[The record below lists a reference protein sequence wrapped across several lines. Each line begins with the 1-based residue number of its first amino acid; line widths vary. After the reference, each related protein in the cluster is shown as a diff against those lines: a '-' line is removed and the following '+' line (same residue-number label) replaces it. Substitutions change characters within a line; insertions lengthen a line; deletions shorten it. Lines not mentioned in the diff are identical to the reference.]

1 MVCQRSRVAARATCA
16 AVLVFSATAA
26 TASSSIAV
34 RAVGSGR
41 ESEPVDPG
49 LCTSCPIDDGT
60 VELGIGFDPN
70 PPRVGIVERF
80 DGERFKERPAVF
92 CTCFFMAPA
101 FPPLTRDLDFTVVF
115 YADQGGLP
123 GSLLAS
129 VEARIEEVPVL
140 LPGKTVSVDLS
151 GVTHLL
157 PDEGPLFAGVEW
169 NASAALE
176 PFFVCIDGDSP
187 ESAGYLFQVVGE
199 WEPVSNFLLDYG
211 RFFFRLEPQASVTA
225 IPTVGS
231 VGASILAL
239 ALAGLAL
246 VRLRRS

>member
-1 MVCQRSRVAARATCA
+1 MSPSTALRAFG
-16 AVLVFSATAA
+16 LD
-26 TASSSIAV
+26 
-34 RAVGSGR
+34 R

-60 VELGIGFDPN
+60 VELGIGFNPN

-80 DGERFKERPAVF
+80 DGERFKERTAVF
-92 CTCFFMAPA
+92 CTCFLMAPA

-169 NASAALE
+169 NASTALE
-176 PFFVCIDGDSP
+176 PFAVCIDGDSS
-187 ESAGYLFQVVGE
+187 EHGGFSFVVSGE
-199 WEPVSNFLLDYG
+199 WRRVDDIFPGYG
-211 RFFFRLEPQASVTA
+211 RFFFRLEPEASVTA
-225 IPTVGS
+225 IPTVGG
-231 VGASILAL
+231 VGASVLVL